1 MQCPRTSRTSRMKPA
16 RARRVSPNEPRSVE
30 NGQMMISDLSVRRP
44 VFATVMSLLLFILGI
59 GAVTR
64 LSLREFPD
72 VDRPV
77 VNVETRYRGAS
88 SDVVESRITQII
100 ENEISGIEG
109 VERLNS
115 ASRDERSQ
123 INVEF
128 TLERDLDSAAN
139 DVRERLSRVAARL
152 PLEADPPQITKVDSG
167 TDPIIWLNVASSKR
181 SVLEITDYMERYL
194 VDQFAT
200 IEGVASVRLNGAR
213 RYAMRVWLSRENL
226 GARQLTVADV

>member
-1 MQCPRTSRTSRMKPA
+1 
-16 RARRVSPNEPRSVE
+16 
-30 NGQMMISDLSVRRP
+30 MMISDLSVRRP

-72 VDRPV
+72 VERPV

-115 ASRDERSQ
+115 GSRDERST

-128 TLERDLDSAAN
+128 ISIRDVAFQPYHTPYWPLITGKPEVAPFKS
-139 DVRERLSRVAARL
+139 SRTKNSFL
-152 PLEADPPQITKVDSG
+152 LTSNSPQ
-167 TDPIIWLNVASSKR
+167 
-181 SVLEITDYMERYL
+181 
-194 VDQFAT
+194 
-200 IEGVASVRLNGAR
+200 
-213 RYAMRVWLSRENL
+213 
-226 GARQLTVADV
+226 